1 MCSHWFLAGLF
12 WVGLAEGVS
21 VDLSSVISSG
31 SQSIEQAKYNVVL
44 VRIGLDFSGFIS
56 FNRFR
61 QM

>member
-21 VDLSSVISSG
+21 VDLSSVASSG
-31 SQSIEQAKYNVVL
+31 SQSIEQAKYKVVL